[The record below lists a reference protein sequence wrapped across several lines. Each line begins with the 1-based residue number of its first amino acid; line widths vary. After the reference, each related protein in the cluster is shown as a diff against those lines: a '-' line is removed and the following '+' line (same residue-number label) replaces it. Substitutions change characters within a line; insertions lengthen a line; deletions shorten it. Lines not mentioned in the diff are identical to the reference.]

1 MRKFTNQF
9 LALFVG
15 LFLVLSVTVV
25 TYTASL
31 VRDVTVES
39 ILHNVEKRGHN
50 IASVLNEW
58 FLQNAST
65 AQEAVSDFQE
75 GMRFLLEEGDSV
87 AFLTPEGKLIY
98 SSNSYVSSAEN
109 QANVGEIRSVLNGNL
124 IGRSGIRENNLGQSE
139 YRVAFPLFNKDG
151 TLIGILRLSHQL
163 DDVDALQR
171 ELMRSII
178 GFSLLGLVLASLIV
192 WYLTRKMATPL
203 KEMEES
209 IERITTGNYTEQ
221 YFDYSHPEFNALGHS
236 INKLANRLQEKNEA
250 IFETNERLAAL
261 MDQLVIGVVL
271 LDSEKRVQMAN
282 PAAQRI
288 LGYGEEQI
296 IKHSFL
302 EMFKSYGL
310 VQVIQQT
317 FSDHRNHHEELYLY
331 FPEERILDVNTIV
344 LSEEKGMQ
352 VLVLLYDITQIRR
365 LEKVRTDFVTNA
377 SHELRTPITALKGFA
392 ETLLDGAKDDP
403 QTLEQFLT
411 IIHNEANRLEIL
423 VNDILE
429 LSKAEQKQ
437 VPLQHEQVDLN
448 EAVRTC
454 FQLVNQRVE
463 EKELSLRLVTPLPD
477 PLIIEGDKSRVQQVI
492 SNLIYNAV
500 NYTDKGGKI
509 TVMLEKEE
517 DMAVIHVADT
527 GIGIPEED
535 LARIFERFYR
545 VDKARSRNSGGTGLG
560 LSIVR
565 YLVQNLNG
573 TITVN
578 STLGMGSTFT
588 VRLPLHGVKGREL
601 EDPL

>member
-15 LFLVLSVTVV
+15 LFLILSVTVV
-25 TYTASL
+25 AYTASL
-31 VRDVTVES
+31 VRDVTVDS
-39 ILHNVEKRGHN
+39 ILHDVEKRGHN
-50 IASVLNEW
+50 ITTILNEW

-65 AQEAVSDFQE
+65 PQEAVNDFQE
-75 GMRFLLEEGDSV
+75 SMRFLLEDGDSI

-98 SSNSYVSSAEN
+98 SSNAYVSSAEN
-109 QANVGEIRSVLNGNL
+109 QANVREIRSILSGDLV
-124 IGRSGIRENNLGQSE
+124 GRSDIKPNNLGQSE
-139 YRVAFPLFNKDG
+139 YRVAFPLFNKQG
-151 TLIGILRLSHQL
+151 ERVGILRLSHQL
-163 DDVDALQR
+163 NEVDALQR
-171 ELMRSII
+171 NLVRSVV
-178 GFSLLGLVLASLIV
+178 GFSVLALVLAAIIV
-192 WYLTRKMATPL
+192 WYLTRKMATPM
-203 KEMEES
+203 KEMEAS

-221 YFDYSHPEFNALGHS
+221 FFEYSYPEFNALGNS
-236 INKLANRLQEKNEA
+236 INKLAHRLQEKNET
-250 IFETNERLAAL
+250 IMETSERLAAL

-282 PAAQRI
+282 PAAQQI

-310 VQVIQQT
+310 VQLIQQT
-317 FSDHRNHHEELYLY
+317 FADHRNHHEELYLY
-331 FPEERILDVNTIV
+331 FPEERVLDVNTIV

-352 VLVLLYDITQIRR
+352 VLVLLYDITQVRR

-392 ETLLDGAKDDP
+392 ETLLDGAKEDP
-403 QTLEQFLT
+403 DTLEQFLT
-411 IIHNEANRLEIL
+411 IIHDEANRLEVL

-437 VPLQHEQVDLN
+437 VPLQQEQVNLN
-448 EAVRTC
+448 EVVRAC
-454 FQLVNQRVE
+454 FLLVNQRAE
-463 EKELSLRLVTPLPD
+463 EKELVLRLVTPLPE

-492 SNLIYNAV
+492 SNLIYNSV

-509 TVMLEKEE
+509 TVMLEKEG
-517 DMAVIHVADT
+517 DTAVIHVADT

-565 YLVQNLNG
+565 YLVKNLNG
-573 TITVN
+573 SITVN

-588 VRLPLHGVKGREL
+588 VRLPLRSTKDKAAVS
-601 EDPL
+601 PS